1 MSEPIHRT
9 FGTTGLKVPV
19 VGQGTWNMERDA
31 KLSIDALRYGVNL
44 GLTHID
50 TAEIYGDGA
59 VETLVGE
66 AVHGLRE
73 RVTLVSKVHPLRASR
88 NGIADACDQSLR
100 RLRTDYLDVYLLHW
114 ESSHPVADTVAGFEA
129 LAAAGKI
136 RHWGVSNL
144 DEHKLADFVEVAGLT
159 RISCNQVMHHLGER
173 SIEHAVVPYCQ
184 DQRIAVVGYSP
195 FGAGEFP
202 PPSRSGA
209 DVLADVALTLDATPR
224 QVALSFL
231 IRKSGGFTIPKAS
244 NRTHVEENA
253 KAAALELPEDAVQ
266 RLDEEFP
273 LGPRSEGVPTW

>member
-1 MSEPIHRT
+1 MSAPIYKT
-9 FGTTGLKVPV
+9 FGTTDLKIPV
-19 VGQGTWNMERDA
+19 VGQGTWNMERES
-31 KLSIDALRYGVNL
+31 KLSVDALRHGVDL

-59 VETLVGE
+59 VETLVGD
-66 AVHGLRE
+66 ALQGIRE
-73 RVTLVSKVHPLRASR
+73 RVILVSKVHPSRASR
-88 NGIADACDQSLR
+88 EGTIGACNQSLR

-129 LAAAGKI
+129 LVAAGKI

-144 DEHKLADFVEVAGLT
+144 DDSRLARFVDVAGIT
-159 RISCNQVMHHLGER
+159 RICCNQVMHHLGER
-173 SIEHAVVPYCQ
+173 SIEHTVAPYCR

-195 FGAGEFP
+195 FGAGNFP

-209 DVLADVALTLDATPR
+209 DVLADVALTVDATPR

-231 IRKSGGFTIPKAS
+231 VRKSGGFTIPKAS

-266 RLDEEFP
+266 RLEEEFP
-273 LGPRSEGVPTW
+273 LGPRREGVPVW